1 MEVAIIVPVVSVLS
15 LVTLI
20 IFIRKF
26 INDERMAMIEKGVD
40 AKIFRHSGEFTSLR
54 YGLLLIG
61 AGVGLLIGSVLEAV
75 FYSLNEEAGYFSMI
89 FLFAGIGLFASYQIE
104 QKRRKE
110 KEE

>member
-15 LVTLI
+15 IVTLI

-40 AKIFRHSGEFTSLR
+40 SKIFRNTGEFTPLR
-54 YGLLLIG
+54 YGLLFVG
-61 AGVGLLIGSVLEAV
+61 AGVGLLMGTVLDAI
-75 FYSLNEEAGYFSMI
+75 FMSLNEEAVYFSMLFI
-89 FLFAGIGLFASYQIE
+89 FGGGGLFASYQIE

-110 KEE
+110 AGE